1 MNIHHCTNIISF
13 NFCIVGIIW
22 STCTYYWCSFLLHI
36 QCINTLINILF
47 IINNSSNTFE
57 NCRKKAN
64 KNNIKYTKCPLAD
77 ILSLVRTWN
86 NLSRSFVTHG
96 LFFRGR
102 CGHEHGK
109 SSSGRMS
116 HLIVH
121 VDLLTLM
128 GNEGTDFRSHGVLY
142 CALGV
147 LSFDDSKCCKKDSIL
162 KYFHFN
168 TCILVDD

>member
-1 MNIHHCTNIISF
+1 MSINIHHCTNIISF

-22 STCTYYWCSFLLHI
+22 SKCTYHWCSFLLHI

-86 NLSRSFVTHG
+86 IT
-96 LFFRGR
+96 
-102 CGHEHGK
+102 C
-109 SSSGRMS
+109 
-116 HLIVH
+116 
-121 VDLLTLM
+121 
-128 GNEGTDFRSHGVLY
+128 HGVLLHM
-142 CALGV
+142 AFFSWEV
-147 LSFDDSKCCKKDSIL
+147 WARTRKKFMCKNVSSNCPRWSSYAHGKWGHCFPFSWSTL
-162 KYFHFN
+162 LRFRCPF
-168 TCILVDD
+168 LWWQQML

>member
-1 MNIHHCTNIISF
+1 M
-13 NFCIVGIIW
+13 
-22 STCTYYWCSFLLHI
+22 
-36 QCINTLINILF
+36 LF

-96 LFFRGR
+96 LFSWEVWARTRKKFMW
-102 CGHEHGK
+102 K
-109 SSSGRMS
+109 NVSSNCP
-116 HLIVH
+116 
-121 VDLLTLM
+121 LLTLM
-128 GNEGTDFRSHGVLY
+128 GNEGTAFRSHGVLY
-142 CALGV
+142 CAFGV